1 MARAIAIMGE
11 SGSGKTT
18 SMRNLDPKS
27 TYYIDCDKKG
37 LSWKGW
43 KTQYNAENKNYK
55 CTNDA
60 QNVWATL
67 ANISQKAPHIK
78 TVIIDTVNGIMVG
91 DEMRRAKEKGYD
103 KWIDLAQCIWDM
115 VDSIHLLRDDLTVI
129 MSFHSETI
137 KDDTGYTFTR
147 ILTNGQKLQ
156 KIKLESKFTTVLLA
170 KANNGEYCFE
180 VHASN
185 STAKTPLGAYD
196 KDVMTVPNDMVEVL
210 KAMEDF

>member
-1 MARAIAIMGE
+1 MI
-11 SGSGKTT
+11 
-18 SMRNLDPKS
+18 
-27 TYYIDCDKKG
+27 
-37 LSWKGW
+37 
-43 KTQYNAENKNYK
+43 
-55 CTNDA
+55 
-60 QNVWATL
+60 
-67 ANISQKAPHIK
+67 
-78 TVIIDTVNGIMVG
+78 
-91 DEMRRAKEKGYD
+91 
-103 KWIDLAQCIWDM
+103 
-115 VDSIHLLRDDLTVI
+115 DSINLLRDDLTVI

-185 STAKTPLGAYD
+185 STAKTPFGAYD
-196 KDVMTVPNDMVEVL
+196 KDVTTVPNDMVEVL

>member
-43 KTQYNAENKNYK
+43 KNQYNEENKNYK

-60 QNVWATL
+60 QKVWATL
-67 ANISQKAPHIK
+67 VNISQKAPHIK
-78 TVIIDTVNGIMVG
+78 TVIVDTVNGIMVG
-91 DEMRRAKEKGYD
+91 DEMRRAKEKGFD
-103 KWIDLAQCIWDM
+103 KWVDLAQCIWDM

-137 KDDTGYTFTR
+137 KDDTGYTFIR

-170 KANNGEYCFE
+170 KANNGEYYFE

-185 STAKTPLGAYD
+185 STAKTPFGAYD
-196 KDVMTVPNDMVEVL
+196 KDTMTVPNDMVEVL